1 MKFRI
6 FALIIFLYSIAFAQ
20 LDNDL
25 NNRFR
30 LAQSYQQAGE
40 FEKAKNIFEDLL
52 SKNPDNVQIFDALN
66 DVYLQL
72 KEYDSSVQLLELKL
86 KKIPGDIN
94 LYGKLGSTYYLM
106 GNEKKAFETW
116 DAAVKK
122 VPASEANFR
131 TLSNYAIQRRAF
143 KKAAEYLKRGRDIA
157 KDPKYFSY
165 DLANIYSVT
174 MQFKEAAEEYCRVL
188 SANPNQL
195 AFIQSKIFSYMNKP
209 DALQQTVEVVEN
221 HLDKNIS
228 FNYLLAR
235 LYIENKDYKKA
246 LDIYR
251 NIDAK
256 QNNNGAELY
265 NFARIMFNEEQFE
278 IAAEVYNEIINK
290 NSDAAIISNAKLGYA
305 RALEENFNKNNSFS
319 QSWKPYFLIKP
330 AQNNDENKVIA
341 AYLELPKIY
350 PHSEVAYEAYLHIG
364 RIKMYHQN
372 NLNDAQSYFKK
383 IVEEAP
389 LSKFATSAFAEL
401 GKSYL
406 LKNDLKNAEL
416 NYSKI
421 VESSN
426 SSEANKNYASFQLAR
441 INFFRNNFDKA
452 GEILNKIL
460 NNLKDNSAND
470 AIELS
475 LLLNTSKKDS
485 SNLVIFA
492 SAELLAEQKKFE
504 EASKKY
510 KIIASNPQAL
520 ILQDISELREAEMQ
534 LALDELDSSLK
545 SLEKIAGD
553 AEKNIYADKALYLRA
568 KIYQFG
574 LNDKENAV
582 KMYENLLAKFP
593 NSLYLDEARDQ
604 IIKLRETS

>member
-66 DVYLQL
+66 EVYLQL

-86 KKIPGDIN
+86 KKIPGDVN

-174 MQFKEAAEEYCRVL
+174 MQFKDAAEEYCRVL

-364 RIKMYHQN
+364 RIKMYRQN

-389 LSKFATSAFAEL
+389 LSKFAPSAFAEL